1 MDKKSLKILEN
12 KYKSSCLNCER
23 VKEFNE
29 DTVLACGGCKK
40 FSKQEMALLL
50 HEYYVARQRVSSGA
64 TLGLPD
70 EILVRIFELYL
81 SGTTKYSIVKMIN
94 SEFKRK
100 GKKKTWV
107 NWKQVHYVITEKYI
121 SDDAHTRI
129 ARARA
134 KAENNLSNQGVEVS
148 PIKDESEEE

>member
-1 MDKKSLKILEN
+1 MDKKDMKTLE
-12 KYKSSCLNCER
+12 KQYKNTCLNCER
-23 VKEFNE
+23 VKEFNSE
-29 DTVLACGGCKK
+29 SVVLCGGCKK

-70 EILVRIFELYL
+70 DILVRIFELYL
-81 SGTTKYSIVKMIN
+81 SGTSKYSIVKMIN

-107 NWKQVHYVITEKYI
+107 NWKQVHYVICNRYI

-129 ARARA
+129 ARARK
-134 KAENNLSNQGVEVS
+134 KAEEILSNQGIEIS
-148 PIKDESEEE
+148 IKDESEEE

>member
-1 MDKKSLKILEN
+1 MKTLEKQYRN
-12 KYKSSCLNCER
+12 TCLSCSKVN
-23 VKEFNE
+23 EFNE
-29 DTVLACGGCKK
+29 ESVVACGSCKK

-70 EILVRIFELYL
+70 DILVRIFELYL
-81 SGTTKYSIVKMIN
+81 AGTSKYSIVKMIN

-107 NWKQVHYVITEKYI
+107 NWKQVHYVICNRYI
-121 SDDAHTRI
+121 SEDATTRI
-129 ARARA
+129 ARARE
-134 KAENNLSNQGVEVS
+134 KAEGNLLSKGIEVA
-148 PIKDESEEE
+148 PIEDESEDE